1 MDLQTASVA
10 EAHPAE
16 TQWPEEELLFMR
28 QAKPQIPPLFRKR
41 RKFIAVLGS
50 IQNTL
55 SNRERLVSTACR
67 LIFNIDY
74 FNDTE

>member
-16 TQWPEEELLFMR
+16 TQWPEEELLLMR

-50 IQNTL
+50 IQIHNL
-55 SNRERLVSTACR
+55 
-67 LIFNIDY
+67 
-74 FNDTE
+74 TEKDWYPLGAG